1 MAQQLGAL
9 PGLAENWVLV
19 YRMQI
24 AAHKYLSVTPIP
36 EVTKPSSD
44 IFGHQV
50 HTRNT
55 CMHSRKTDMHTTCK
69 VNKSFEINNKEQG
82 RHALLLKHFVESRP
96 NTHKATFHPSSKDA
110 NSGTCL

>member
-24 AAHKYLSVTPIP
+24 AAHNHLSVTPIP

-69 VNKSFEINNKEQG
+69 VNKSFFE
-82 RHALLLKHFVESRP
+82 R
-96 NTHKATFHPSSKDA
+96 
-110 NSGTCL
+110 